1 MLHFQDSEIIF
12 IIFIVF
18 VVLINVKGKVGMVL
32 EYLNAVTQNFL
43 KFFCRL
49 LDYAC
54 VRYYI
59 YNALFAVFNSLF
71 KGNFKTAQCF
81 PLPVGIFSSSTDEP
95 FCASS
100 YA

>member
-59 YNALFAVFNSLF
+59 YNALFAAFSRAILRLHSV
-71 KGNFKTAQCF
+71 F

>member
-1 MLHFQDSEIIF
+1 
-12 IIFIVF
+12 
-18 VVLINVKGKVGMVL
+18 MVL

-59 YNALFAVFNSLF
+59 YNALDLFFLIFNSLF
-71 KGNFKTAQCF
+71 KGNFKTAQR
-81 PLPVGIFSSSTDEP
+81 FSAACGHIQQLDR
-95 FCASS
+95 
-100 YA
+100 